1 MEKEFKHPG
10 ELDTK
15 GSSEGSSSSDS
26 SESAAQASDSR
37 ADGVERAR
45 ILRRKRIRAYQKI
58 DYWQ

>member
-10 ELDTK
+10 ELDRK
-15 GSSEGSSSSDS
+15 GSGEGSSSS

-37 ADGVERAR
+37 TDDAERTR
-45 ILRRKRIRAYQKI
+45 LTRRKRIRAYQKI